1 MDYLKKIFG
10 NISNLVI
17 AILIILLLIK
27 TCGSKNP
34 TQKIITT
41 IKTTIKWDTIKDSI
55 PTYIPKYYK
64 KIITIKE
71 TDTFWRNV
79 DTSFILKDYFASYIY
94 KDSSVNDSVKIYVN
108 DTITKNKIKSRNI
121 NYLIK
126 YPTITTTITNNIYI
140 NDREFYIGGELGS
153 TTTNLNHILAGIS
166 FKTKKYTIYNLGVG
180 LTNDFQPLIKGGIY
194 RKIGKK

>member
-1 MDYLKKIFG
+1 MSYLKKIFG

-17 AILIILLLIK
+17 AILIILLLIN
-27 TCGSKNP
+27 TCGKNP
-34 TQKIITT
+34 TKSHVKTIT
-41 IKTTIKWDTIKDSI
+41 KTTIKWDTIKDSI

-94 KDSSVNDSVKIYVN
+94 KDSSINDSIKIYIN
-108 DTITKNKIKSRNI
+108 DTITQNKIKSRNV

-126 YPTITTTITNNIYI
+126 YHTITTTITNNIYL
-140 NDREFYIGGELGS
+140 NNREFYVGGELGF
-153 TTTNLNHILAGIS
+153 TTTNLNHILAGIL
-166 FKTKKYTIYNLGVG
+166 FKTKKSTIYNLGVG
-180 LTNDFQPLIKGGIY
+180 LTNDFQPLIKGGFY
-194 RKIGKK
+194 KKIGKK